1 MGDIYRYTRNTG
13 GSMYG
18 VIHMQRIGGDRKM
31 AILRPPLVSLGFLRP
46 TVAHLRP
53 TPVVD

>member
-1 MGDIYRYTRNTG
+1 
-13 GSMYG
+13 MYG
-18 VIHMQRIGGDRKM
+18 VIHKKHIGGIGEM

-46 TVAHLRP
+46 TVASLRP